1 MAEKGAVFM
10 DIYVVKQGDSL
21 GSIAE
26 TYGVSGELLAAQ
38 NGITG
43 DRLAIGQTLVV
54 QYPEKTYTVERGDTL
69 EQAAEKNG
77 VDVNALLR
85 NNPQLGGSDTIYEG
99 QTLVISYFQQKYGE
113 LAVNGYVYP
122 FVELETLRKILPYS
136 TYLTIFTYGFDADG
150 NLVDKGIVY
159 GDDAEGKIISL
170 ALSYGVAP
178 LMHLSTLTP
187 DGNFSSELANALL
200 ENETAQ
206 DRLIENVMDN
216 MRRKNYFGI
225 DVDFEY
231 VEPRERKAYA
241 TFLGKMREAA
251 EANGYF
257 LVTALAP
264 KTSSDMPGLL
274 YEAHDY
280 GAIGGNSD
288 YVFLMTYEWG
298 YTYGPPMAVSPIN
311 KMREVLS
318 YALTEIAP
326 GKIFLGIP
334 NYAYDWTLP
343 YIRGESKALKVSN
356 SEAVDL
362 AVSRG
367 AEIQFDETA
376 QTPYFYYSSEGK
388 DHVVWFDD
396 ARSLERKISLAA
408 ENGSV
413 GVGYWNF
420 MYYYPQN
427 WLVLNSLYD
436 IKKVL

>member
-1 MAEKGAVFM
+1 M
-10 DIYVVKQGDSL
+10 DIYVVKQGDTL
-21 GSIAE
+21 ESIAE
-26 TYGVSGELLAAQ
+26 TYGVSQELLSGQ
-38 NGITG
+38 NGLTG
-43 DRLAIGQTLVV
+43 EKLATGQTIVV
-54 QYPEKTYTVERGDTL
+54 QYPEKTYTAESGDTL
-69 EQAAEKNG
+69 ESVAEKNG
-77 VDVNALLR
+77 VDVNTLLR
-85 NNPQLGGSDTIYEG
+85 NNPQLGGNDVIYEG
-99 QTLVISYFQQKYGE
+99 QTLVISYYQQKYGE

-122 FVELETLRKILPYS
+122 FVEIDTLRKILPYS

-206 DRLIENVMDN
+206 DRLIENVIDI

-231 VEPRERKAYA
+231 VEPREKEAFS
-241 TFLGKMREAA
+241 TFLSKMREAA
-251 EANGYF
+251 DENSFF

-264 KTSSDMPGLL
+264 KTGPDMPGLL

-298 YTYGPPMAVSPIN
+298 YTYGPPMAVSPLN
-311 KMREVLS
+311 KMSEVLS
-318 YALTEIAP
+318 YALTEITP
-326 GKIFLGIP
+326 EKIFLGIP

-343 YIRGESKALKVSN
+343 YIRGESKAVKLRN
-356 SEAVDL
+356 SEATEL

-367 AEIQFDETA
+367 AEILFDGTS
-376 QTPYFYYSSEGK
+376 QTPYFYYSSDGK

-408 ENGSV
+408 EKGV
-413 GVGYWNF
+413 FGVGYWNF
-420 MYYYPQN
+420 MNYYPQN
-427 WLVLNSLYD
+427 WLVLNSLYN